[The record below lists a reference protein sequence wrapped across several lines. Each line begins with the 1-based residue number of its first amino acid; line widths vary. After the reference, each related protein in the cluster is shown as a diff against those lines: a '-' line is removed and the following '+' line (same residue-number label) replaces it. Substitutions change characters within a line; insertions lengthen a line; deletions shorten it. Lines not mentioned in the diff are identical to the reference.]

1 MRLNELFVSYKQVDP
16 VKVEPVKMPEMHP
29 IYANLERA
37 RQASSMPSEE
47 EPESAPAVADMS
59 EWKVGGS
66 GGNWV
71 VDTIPSGTSNG
82 QSSPATPSSPGTSS
96 SSSAPR
102 QGSVSGHSGYL
113 AKNNMS
119 DLAKYW
125 MGLYANL
132 GLDKSQ
138 QVALVA
144 AMIGECGLK
153 PRGAVEKKELA
164 GGGNTKAGWAHAGE
178 GAVGFTHWSTKKKYI
193 EMYNADPRRKG
204 PKLSTNEAEYAKAS
218 SRHIA
223 DLDNEDH
230 ALITYHFYKDL
241 LGRSSQLSFQDLI
254 ADFYLQK
261 AGRGFG
267 KGAGKGASLYDQ
279 AMHTAKVYQKSHA
292 DLGYHKASQINTFER
307 TMQWANEL
315 AELIGYKYA

>member
-1 MRLNELFVSYKQVDP
+1 MRLNELFVSHKQVDP
-16 VKVEPVKMPEMHP
+16 VKVEHVRMPEPNP

-37 RQASSMPSEE
+37 QQAASTTSEE
-47 EPESAPAVADMS
+47 EPAPAAADMS

-71 VDTIPSGTSNG
+71 VDTMTSGTSNE
-82 QSSPATPSSPGTSS
+82 QSSQPASSAPAAPS

-113 AKNNMS
+113 SRNNMA
-119 DLAKYW
+119 DRAKYW

-132 GLDKSQ
+132 GLSKPQ

-144 AMIGECGLK
+144 AMIGECALN
-153 PRGAVEKKELA
+153 PRGAVERKELA

-178 GAVGFTHWSTKKKYI
+178 GAIGFTHWDTKKKYI
-193 EMYNADPRRKG
+193 EMYNADPKRKG

-223 DLDNEDH
+223 DLDDEDQ
-230 ALITYHFYKDL
+230 ALITYHFYKDV
-241 LGRSSQLSFQDLI
+241 LGRSGQLSFQDLI

-279 AMHTAKVYQKSHA
+279 AMHTGRVYQKSHA
-292 DLGYHKASQINTFER
+292 KLGYHKAAQTNTFER

-315 AELIGYKYA
+315 ADLVGYKYA

>member
-1 MRLNELFVSYKQVDP
+1 MRLNELFVSHKQVEP
-16 VKVEPVKMPEMHP
+16 VKVEPVKMPEINP

-37 RQASSMPSEE
+37 QQATSTTSEDE
-47 EPESAPAVADMS
+47 EPTSAAADMS

-71 VDTIPSGTSNG
+71 VDTITSGTSNG
-82 QSSPATPSSPGTSS
+82 QSSQAAPG

-113 AKNNMS
+113 ARNNMS
-119 DLAKYW
+119 ERAKYW

-144 AMIGECGLK
+144 AMIGECALN
-153 PRGAVEKKELA
+153 PRGAVERKELA

-178 GAVGFTHWSTKKKYI
+178 GAIGFTHWGTKKKYI

-223 DLDNEDH
+223 DLDDEDH

-241 LGRSSQLSFQDLI
+241 LGRSGQLSFQDLI

-279 AMHTAKVYQKSHA
+279 AMHTGRVYQKEHA
-292 DLGYHKASQINTFER
+292 ELGYHKAAQINSFER

-315 AELIGYKYA
+315 ADLVGYKYA